1 MTQTNQ
7 LADLNI
13 LDYGASKVLLE
24 VTGSS
29 YLAVVMRG
37 TIAPS
42 FVRQMRQMME
52 DFVRHHG
59 DTIEQFAGDAES
71 IPADIPIALETLR
84 QAGTADSMTKASS
97 PVLMYLAIGLV
108 SAIVV
113 PWAGWQYYQHQ
124 NHKAESQAQAALLAN
139 PEVSV
144 YNIAVKAHWQTL
156 DLTGRV
162 PNSRLRQQAE
172 ALVRQRIPDRK
183 INNQI
188 NAIQMPVAE
197 ETIQAELQ
205 RLTQLL
211 NQRSG
216 TQITTNFRS
225 GQVQV
230 TGITGTE
237 QDAQSITQSLSHVA
251 GVDRFTN
258 EVRIQRAYLEP
269 RIYFPI
275 GSSSAIEHDYKQKL
289 QNVTNFLQQNP
300 ERYLVVVG
308 HSKNAYNQS
317 NAAQLALDRANIVRQ
332 DLIVQGVSPDR
343 LQVRASTQIPID
355 IESSQDDGLS
365 RCVLFEVVD

>member
-1 MTQTNQ
+1 
-7 LADLNI
+7 
-13 LDYGASKVLLE
+13 
-24 VTGSS
+24 
-29 YLAVVMRG
+29 VMRG

-52 DFVRHHG
+52 EFVRHHG
-59 DTIEQFAGDAES
+59 DAIEQFEGDAES

-84 QAGTADSMTKASS
+84 QAGTADGTAKESS
-97 PVLMYLAIGLV
+97 PVLMYLAIGLI
-108 SAIVV
+108 SAIVL
-113 PWAGWQYYQHQ
+113 PWGGWQYYQHQ
-124 NHKAESQAQAALLAN
+124 NHKAETQAQTALLAN

-144 YNIAVKAHWQTL
+144 YNIAVKAHWRTL

-162 PNSRLRQQAE
+162 PNPRLRQQAE
-172 ALVRQRIPDRK
+172 SLVRQQMPDRK

-188 NAIQMPVAE
+188 HAIQMPVAE
-197 ETIQAELQ
+197 ETTQAELQ

-216 TQITTNFRS
+216 SQITTRFQH

-230 TGITGTE
+230 SGIVGTP
-237 QDAQSITQSLSHVA
+237 QDAENITQSLSHVA

-258 EVRIQRAYLEP
+258 AIRIQRVYLEP

-275 GSSSAIEHDYKQKL
+275 GSSVAIERDYKQKL
-289 QNVTNFLQQNP
+289 QNVTNFLQQHP
-300 ERYLVVVG
+300 DRYLTVIG

-317 NAAQLALDRANIVRQ
+317 DAAQLALDRANIVRQ
-332 DLIVQGVSPDR
+332 DLIMQGVSPDR
-343 LQVRASTQIPID
+343 LQVRASTQIPIG
-355 IESSQDDGLS
+355 IEASHDDGLS